1 MTPTFIPVAS
11 FYSSPNPVT
20 AVPDEK
26 RKFCDNERDL
36 RFIRNL
42 KKANVKVR
50 RLVFI
55 QNSQFLV
62 RRIFRKKPYIRVQ
75 RLRITTTESDSKS
88 FSKTNTGKVTY
99 LDDEQISFL
108 KDLPINNFKIIRL
121 SSSLT
126 YVKPSQSEE
135 NYGLGGKLDMEKD
148 DVDNPRKA
156 IPLWAQDKSLKKAL
170 KAQMTIDTD
179 MIFSSCDSL
188 DSDLRSMFPGS
199 GSRILCSYTSP
210 SPAHKMKSKKPKP
223 APPAPAGASIASN
236 AKSSKVSRNL
246 MNALCCLHS
255 TLSELCVTCRL
266 NVQC

>member
-121 SSSLT
+121 SSAT
-126 YVKPSQSEE
+126 YGTRSQ
-135 NYGLGGKLDMEKD
+135 
-148 DVDNPRKA
+148 
-156 IPLWAQDKSLKKAL
+156 
-170 KAQMTIDTD
+170 
-179 MIFSSCDSL
+179 
-188 DSDLRSMFPGS
+188 
-199 GSRILCSYTSP
+199 
-210 SPAHKMKSKKPKP
+210 
-223 APPAPAGASIASN
+223 
-236 AKSSKVSRNL
+236 
-246 MNALCCLHS
+246 
-255 TLSELCVTCRL
+255 LSHC
-266 NVQC
+266 